1 MIFKIGCGGGCKI
14 KIIVKGGGF
23 YVIDYVEFFE
33 LLKSFFKIVIVDWG
47 MFYIVGVVW
56 LC

>member
-1 MIFKIGCGGGCKI
+1 MIFKIGCGGCKI